1 MPGCDFVNAL
11 RRLSAKV
18 CATSALDTH
27 TSPHTIGRR
36 AGARS
41 LGELKSIVEPM
52 REESGPLPEQV
63 VHAIDT
69 AWQDIVGGHAVYPT
83 RDLPDFARL

>member
-1 MPGCDFVNAL
+1 MPQFSLLKNLCKLAL
-11 RRLSAKV
+11 
-18 CATSALDTH
+18 
-27 TSPHTIGRR
+27 

-41 LGELKSIVEPM
+41 IPELKSIVEPM
-52 REESGPLPEQV
+52 SAESGPLPKQV
-63 VHAIDT
+63 VQAIDA

>member
-1 MPGCDFVNAL
+1 MHCVGLVQ
-11 RRLSAKV
+11 RSAQPV
-18 CATSALDTH
+18 LLTH
-27 TSPHTIGRR
+27 ASPHTIGRR

-52 REESGPLPEQV
+52 REESESGPLPEQV

-69 AWQDIVGGHAVYPT
+69 AWQDVVGGHGVYPT